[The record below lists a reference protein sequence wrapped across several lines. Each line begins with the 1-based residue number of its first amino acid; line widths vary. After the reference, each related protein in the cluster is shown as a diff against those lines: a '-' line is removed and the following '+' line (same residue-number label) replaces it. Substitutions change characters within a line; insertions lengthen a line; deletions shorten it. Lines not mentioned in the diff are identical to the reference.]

1 MEKTFY
7 LSPIGLIEICGSE
20 KGISTVLFDAKVDT
34 LIEHPSCLRDCVKQ
48 LDEYFNKK
56 RKIFDLPFDLSG
68 TEFQLKVWNEL
79 LKIPYGAV
87 CSYIDIAKKIGNKPA
102 VRAVGSANGKN
113 PISIIIPC
121 HRVIG
126 NDGSLVGYGGGIWR
140 KKYLLE
146 LESEAKQTNLFF

>member
-87 CSYIDIAKKIGNKPA
+87 CSYIDIAKRIGNKPA

>member
-1 MEKTFY
+1 MKCY
-7 LSPIGLIEICGSE
+7 GLIEICGSE

-87 CSYIDIAKKIGNKPA
+87 CSYIDIAKRIGNKPA

-146 LESEAKQTNLFF
+146 LEREAKQTNLFF

>member
-1 MEKTFY
+1 MEKIFY

-87 CSYIDIAKKIGNKPA
+87 CSYIDIAKRIGNKPA

>member
-1 MEKTFY
+1 M
-7 LSPIGLIEICGSE
+7 
-20 KGISTVLFDAKVDT
+20 LFDAKVDT

-87 CSYIDIAKKIGNKPA
+87 CSYIDIAKRIGNKPA

>member
-87 CSYIDIAKKIGNKPA
+87 CSYIDIAKRIGNKPA
-102 VRAVGSANGKN
+102 VRAVGSANGKK

>member
-1 MEKTFY
+1 MEKTFF
-7 LSPIGLIEICGSE
+7 LSPLGLIEICGSE

-87 CSYIDIAKKIGNKPA
+87 CSYIDIAKRIGNKPA

>member
-87 CSYIDIAKKIGNKPA
+87 CSYIDIAKRIGNKPA

-146 LESEAKQTNLFF
+146 LEREAKQTNLFF

>member
-1 MEKTFY
+1 MKCY
-7 LSPIGLIEICGSE
+7 GLIEICGSE

-87 CSYIDIAKKIGNKPA
+87 CSYIDIAKRIGNKPA

>member
-1 MEKTFY
+1 M
-7 LSPIGLIEICGSE
+7 L
-20 KGISTVLFDAKVDT
+20 
-34 LIEHPSCLRDCVKQ
+34 
-48 LDEYFNKK
+48 
-56 RKIFDLPFDLSG
+56 
-68 TEFQLKVWNEL
+68 
-79 LKIPYGAV
+79 
-87 CSYIDIAKKIGNKPA
+87 YIDIAKRIGNKPA
-102 VRAVGSANGKN
+102 VRAVGSANGKK